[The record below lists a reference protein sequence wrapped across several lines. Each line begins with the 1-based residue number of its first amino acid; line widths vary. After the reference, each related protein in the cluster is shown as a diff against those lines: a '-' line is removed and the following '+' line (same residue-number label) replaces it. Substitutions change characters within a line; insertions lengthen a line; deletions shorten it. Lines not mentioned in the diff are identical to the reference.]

1 MSSKD
6 TEIEIKVK
14 IENIEPLIS
23 FLKKNAKFK
32 SEERQIDEYFT
43 PYHRD
48 FLSVRPA
55 KEWLRLRDENG
66 KYTINY
72 KNWYTANDGKPVH
85 CDEFQTSIKD
95 IDQMKKLFNAL
106 NFKPI
111 VKVDKNRKIWDYE
124 DYEISVDRVIGLG
137 NFVEI
142 EFKEKSNNPKK
153 VTNEMIEFLKKIGV
167 GKIQGNYQG
176 YPFLLL
182 FPDEAKFFNETK
194 I

>member
-1 MSSKD
+1 MSVKD

-14 IENIEPLIS
+14 IENVEPLIS

-55 KEWLRLRDENG
+55 KEWLRLRNENG
-66 KYTINY
+66 KYIINY
-72 KNWYTANDGKPVH
+72 KNWYPANDGKPVH
-85 CDEFQTSIKD
+85 CDEFQTPIKD
-95 IDQMKKLFNAL
+95 IDQMRKLFTAL
-106 NFKPI
+106 DFKPL
-111 VKVDKNRKIWDYE
+111 VKVDKTRKKWDYK
-124 DYEISVDRVIGLG
+124 DYEISVDTVTGLG
-137 NFVEI
+137 TFVEI
-142 EFKEKSNNPKK
+142 EFKGKSNNPKK
-153 VTNEMIEFLKKIGV
+153 VTNEMIEFLKDMGV

-182 FPDEAKFFNETK
+182 FPDEAKYYDE
-194 I
+194 